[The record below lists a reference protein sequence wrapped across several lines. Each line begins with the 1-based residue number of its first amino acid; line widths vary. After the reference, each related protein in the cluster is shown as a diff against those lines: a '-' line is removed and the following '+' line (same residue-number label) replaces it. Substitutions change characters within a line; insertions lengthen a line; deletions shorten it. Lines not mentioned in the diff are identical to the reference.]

1 MTTPSIKRRYKALP
15 TMHCLVW
22 NFLSCRAIVMK
33 VRKKEKKKRS
43 MSQLLSKTLSAM
55 QFFLFYFIFF
65 FLERK
70 AMWMQK
76 IFFMAFLGHFFVFF
90 LLCGQHFDFIFWQ
103 LKNNKISKILKI
115 FGKKPNVIKS
125 NFLKLCA
132 GTFFFHG
139 QMKHVK
145 KCKIGISSFN

>member
-1 MTTPSIKRRYKALP
+1 MKMTVLDAWKQLTKMKQGREDMNHTRMTTPSIKRRYKALP

-90 LLCGQHFDFIFWQ
+90 LLCGQHFDFIF
-103 LKNNKISKILKI
+103 
-115 FGKKPNVIKS
+115 
-125 NFLKLCA
+125 
-132 GTFFFHG
+132 
-139 QMKHVK
+139 
-145 KCKIGISSFN
+145 